1 MSEQV
6 SSIAYHNFINTCR
19 SAATQ
24 KCYQK
29 SLEYFMKFLKVDNW
43 DKLLESDP
51 KIIQRNI
58 CDYIMFM
65 RSKNLAPKSIGLY
78 VAAIRKFYDMNDIV
92 TLNWKKIHSF
102 EPEPELR
109 SEDRPYTHQE
119 IATLLTKAPPRDRAI
134 ILLMASSGMRVGAIP
149 YLQVRDLQPIDKY
162 QIYKITVYRKSTAR
176 YYTFCT
182 PEARKEIDSYLSWR
196 QRLGEQI
203 KDDSPL
209 FRKSFD
215 TFELQKPVAVTYS
228 SLTWNMHH
236 LLKQCGIRSLE
247 PPKEGQTIT
256 KRTGQDRQ

>member
-78 VAAIRKFYDMNDIV
+78 VAAIRKFYDMM
-92 TLNWKKIHSF
+92 
-102 EPEPELR
+102 
-109 SEDRPYTHQE
+109 
-119 IATLLTKAPPRDRAI
+119 TLL
-134 ILLMASSGMRVGAIP
+134 
-149 YLQVRDLQPIDKY
+149 
-162 QIYKITVYRKSTAR
+162 
-176 YYTFCT
+176 
-182 PEARKEIDSYLSWR
+182 
-196 QRLGEQI
+196 
-203 KDDSPL
+203 
-209 FRKSFD
+209 
-215 TFELQKPVAVTYS
+215 
-228 SLTWNMHH
+228 H
-236 LLKQCGIRSLE
+236 
-247 PPKEGQTIT
+247 
-256 KRTGQDRQ
+256 